1 MTALSADWQ
10 DAGFGLYV
18 HWPFCQSKCPYC
30 DFNSHVAA
38 QIDHDAWNRA
48 YLGEIERIG
57 AFTPG
62 RNLRSIYFGGGTP
75 SLMRPQTIEA
85 IIAAAQQVWQF
96 DNDIEIT
103 LEANP
108 SSVELSRFRAYQ
120 LAGVNRVSLGVQ
132 ALDTDDLRALG
143 RLHSVA
149 EARAAIATAAT
160 VFGRYSFDL
169 IYARQNQT
177 LQGWRD
183 ELAGALELR
192 ADHMSLYQ
200 LTIEP
205 GTAFGD
211 RFALGKLPGLP
222 VEDLAADMFEL
233 TQEMMISAGLEPYE
247 VSNHARP
254 GHASRHNLIYWNGGD
269 YAGIGPG
276 AHGRLTLDARRYAT
290 DTPLAPARWLEMASA
305 GAAENPMQPLSS
317 IDQANEALMMGL
329 RTAQGVQLARI
340 NALQNED
347 FFRKI
352 NELADFGVIELSA
365 THLRATQAG
374 RPILNELLRQLMVA

>member
-1 MTALSADWQ
+1 MSADWQ

-38 QIDHDAWNRA
+38 HIDHDAWNRA
-48 YLGEIERIG
+48 YLGEIARIG
-57 AFTPG
+57 ALTPG

-149 EARAAIATAAT
+149 EARAAIATAAR
-160 VFGRYSFDL
+160 VFDRYSFDL

-233 TQEMMISAGLEPYE
+233 TQEMTISAGLEPYE

-276 AHGRLTLDARRYAT
+276 AHGRLTLNARRYAT

-305 GAAENPMQPLSS
+305 GAAENPMQALSS

-329 RTAQGVQLARI
+329 RTTQGVQLARI
-340 NALQNED
+340 NALQNDD
-347 FFRKI
+347 FFSKI
-352 NELADFGVIELSA
+352 NELDDFGVIELSA